1 MALLGAK
8 AKAVATAKKSHP
20 EMKDSD
26 IIAKLVGYTSSKF
39 LLKYRQT
46 F

>member
-8 AKAVATAKKSHP
+8 AKAVAAAKKEHP

-39 LLKYRQT
+39 LLQYRYT